1 MSISEEQFI
10 ETFKNSL
17 PRVSVKLLGGQL
29 YPPEF
34 IKEVKVMPLTLA
46 AEKRVLT
53 QDYTNNSYKLIYD
66 IVQDGLLTKID
77 LSALYLFDLE
87 YLFNQ
92 IRIMTHGSKVN
103 INYTCPHCST
113 KSDVEFDVSIVDI
126 NPPEKIEDIR
136 YEMKDINLILEIPTV
151 KRYFD
156 TNDLLHSDVFINT
169 QKTSAQK
176 IKIVRPEDVD
186 KEFIVQ
192 LAPLIAYVKSM
203 SGQEIV
209 TPQDYAYLILYILSL
224 SRSRL
229 LSLRTVF
236 EAKSK
241 VFNIQ
246 HEFKC
251 PKCNTISTIT
261 LNDLGS
267 EYFFP
272 SNE

>member
-1 MSISEEQFI
+1 MTEEQFI
-10 ETFKNSL
+10 EAFKNSL

-34 IKEVKVMPLTLA
+34 TKEVKVMPLTLA

-53 QDYTNNSYKLIYD
+53 QDYSNNSYKLIYD

-77 LSALYLFDLE
+77 LQSLYLFDLE

-103 INYTCPHCST
+103 VNYTCPACST
-113 KSDVEFDVSIVDI
+113 KSDFDFDLSIVDI
-126 NPPEKIEDIR
+126 NPPEKISDIQ
-136 YEMKDINLILEIPTV
+136 YEMKDINLTLEIPTV
-151 KRYFD
+151 KKYFD
-156 TNDLLHSDVFINT
+156 ANDLLHSDVFINT
-169 QKTSAQK
+169 QKNLTSK
-176 IKIVRPEDVD
+176 IKIIQPDDID

-192 LAPLIAYVKSM
+192 LSPLIAYVKSI
-203 SGQEIV
+203 SGQEIKDV
-209 TPQDYAYLILYILSL
+209 QDYAYLILYILSL
-224 SRSRL
+224 SRSKL
-229 LSLRTVF
+229 LSLRNVF
-236 EAKSK
+236 ETKSK
-241 VFNIQ
+241 IFNIQ
-246 HEFKC
+246 HDFKC
-251 PKCNTISTIT
+251 PKCGKVNKIT